1 MHVTVH
7 GPNQTSV
14 STKHLKV
21 FFSYDT
27 PVVIVRTHVQDE
39 FDSLADVPQHRN
51 DLIRVIVTEEKHSR
65 TTSKHINA
73 YASLYHADSSK
84 WTRCSQEYIDAVVN
98 DI

>member
-1 MHVTVH
+1 MHITVH

-14 STKHLKV
+14 TTKHLKV

-27 PVVIVRTHVQDE
+27 PVAIIRLPVLESPHGAE
-39 FDSLADVPQHRN
+39 ALPQ
-51 DLIRVIVTEEKHSR
+51 RVIVTEKKHSN
-65 TTSKHINA
+65 TTSKHING
-73 YASLYHADSSK
+73 YCSMYEGDSSK

>member
-21 FFSYDT
+21 FLSYDT
-27 PVVIVRTHVQDE
+27 PVVIIRAHVQDD
-39 FDSLADVPQHRN
+39 FDSLDDIPQ
-51 DLIRVIVTEEKHSR
+51 RVIVTEKKHSN

-73 YASLYHADSSK
+73 YASLYEGDSSK

>member
-14 STKHLKV
+14 TTKHLKV

-27 PVVIVRTHVQDE
+27 PVVIVRYPVPSDR
-39 FDSLADVPQHRN
+39 SLTGEPVPQR
-51 DLIRVIVTEEKHSR
+51 IIVTEEKHSR

-73 YASLYHADSSK
+73 YASLYEGDSSK
-84 WTRCSQEYIDAVVN
+84 WTPASQAYIDAVVN

>member
-27 PVVIVRTHVQDE
+27 PVVIIRAHVQDD
-39 FDSLADVPQHRN
+39 FDSLDDIPQ
-51 DLIRVIVTEEKHSR
+51 RVIVTEKKHSR

-73 YASLYHADSSK
+73 YASLYEGDSSK
-84 WTRCSQEYIDAVVN
+84 WKRCSQECIDAVVN